1 MLKITGV
8 KIPITADFSLP
19 RKLVADIFG
28 IKENAVS
35 SASLVRRSLDARK
48 KNDIH
53 YVCCFDFG
61 IEGDESAF
69 IKKYGS
75 KNQAHYSQ

>member
-19 RKLVADIFG
+19 RKLVADTFG

-48 KNDIH
+48 KTTYIMS
-53 YVCCFDFG
+53 VAL
-61 IEGDESAF
+61 I
-69 IKKYGS
+69 S
-75 KNQAHYSQ
+75 KLRETRVHL